1 MNPALFLVAQQ
12 TASGAA
18 TSYMKVINAI
28 LSELRVF
35 DVSFLLWAPLAFFL
49 VLMLFLL
56 VVGRVPIQYTVGNL
70 TTRWQATSLT
80 AAAFTIVV
88 AVLVGLVAFVNGIYA
103 LTSNSAV
110 RENILLMSEGS
121 TDEGFSNLQPSN
133 VDDVDSQEGIA
144 RVDDTPLVSRETYM
158 VVTQP
163 LPEELWRRGGPRR
176 RFLQLRGIVDP
187 VIAAHVH
194 KVGLFQGGEWFST
207 AGVREAEGAA
217 GKQPMIECV
226 LGEGIATV
234 MARERLAGKS
244 GDDENK
250 RLDVGDT
257 FQLNERTWIVTGV
270 MDSRGK
276 TFDSEV
282 WAKQSLVGPMFGKSY
297 YTSVVVQSPNAETA
311 AQVRTFFKQDY
322 PKASLFSQLETEYF
336 EKLSETNLVLL
347 YGIVFVT
354 VFLAFGGMAGIMNTM
369 FAAVTQR
376 IKDIGVLR
384 LLGYSRSH
392 VLASFLL
399 ESMLIALIGGAVGCA
414 IGSLVDGW
422 TTSSVVGGQGGGGK
436 FIVFEYMVTPAT
448 IVAGMLLTM
457 TMGFLGGLIPS
468 LLAMRLTALETL
480 R

>member
-1 MNPALFLVAQQ
+1 MILFAQQSTTDDPTFWQVAQ
-12 TASGAA
+12 S
-18 TSYMKVINAI
+18 V
-28 LSELRVF
+28 LSELRLF
-35 DVSFLLWAPLAFFL
+35 DISFLLWGPLAL
-49 VLMLFLL
+49 LLTLMLFLF
-56 VVGRVPIQYTVGNL
+56 VVGRVPIQYTIGNL
-70 TTRWQATSLT
+70 TTRWQATILT

-103 LTSNSAV
+103 LTRNSAV
-110 RENILLMSEGS
+110 RENILLMSEGA
-121 TDEGFSNLQPSN
+121 TDEGFSNLQPPN

-144 RVDDTPLVSRETYM
+144 RADDTPLVSRETYL

-163 LPEELWRRGGPRR
+163 LPEELWKKGGPRR

-187 VIAAHVH
+187 AIAARVH
-194 KVGLFQGGEWFST
+194 KVPLFEGGEWFSS
-207 AGVREAEGAA
+207 AGVREFADKPNAP
-217 GKQPMIECV
+217 PMIECV
-226 LGEGIATV
+226 LGEGIASV
-234 MARERLAGKS
+234 MARDRLSASAKAN
-244 GDDENK
+244 EK
-250 RLDVGDT
+250 QRLEVGDT
-257 FQLNERTWIVTGV
+257 FELNDRTWLVTGV
-270 MDSRGK
+270 MQSRGK

-297 YTSVVVQSPNAETA
+297 YTSVVVQSTSPETA
-311 AQVRTFFKQDY
+311 ADVRTFFKRNY
-322 PKASLFSQLETEYF
+322 TKASLFSQLETEYF

-347 YGIVFVT
+347 YGIIFVT

-392 VLASFLL
+392 VLAAFLL

-422 TTSSVVGGQGGGGK
+422 TTSSVVGGQAGGGK